1 MSNAPREFRMTRAIR
16 FHATGGPEVLAFE
29 TVAVGEPGPGE
40 ARVRHTAIGLN
51 YLDTYHRSGA
61 YKLTLPSGL
70 GQEAAGVIEALGPDV
85 QGLAVGQRV
94 AYGTGPIGAYSEA
107 RVMPVDRLVPLPDG
121 VSDRD
126 AAAMMLKGLTV
137 QYLFRQTKRLQ
148 AGDTIVFHA
157 AAGGVGLIACQ
168 WAKALG
174 VTMIGTVST
183 DAKAAMAREHGCT
196 HTIVYTRE
204 NVVERVK
211 ALTGGKGV
219 PVVYDGVGKDTFPMS
234 LECLAPRGL
243 WVLFGASSGPVPPF
257 DLQMLAQRGSLY
269 VTRPTLF
276 SYAATRAELLA
287 MAKEMFDLML
297 AGKIRAEIH
306 QTFPLAQAAD
316 AHRALQGR
324 ATTGATLLIP

>member
-1 MSNAPREFRMTRAIR
+1 MTKAIR
-16 FHATGGPEVLAFE
+16 FHSPGGPEVLAFE
-29 TVAVGEPGPGE
+29 TVTVGNPGAGE
-40 ARVRHTAIGLN
+40 VRIRHTAVGLN
-51 YLDTYHRSGA
+51 YIDTYHRSGA
-61 YKLTLPSGL
+61 YKLPMPSGL
-70 GQEAAGVIEALGPDV
+70 GQEGAGVVEAVGPGV
-85 QGLAVGQRV
+85 TELKVGQRV

-107 RVMPVDRLVPLPDG
+107 RIMPVDRLVPLPDG
-121 VSDRD
+121 IDDRD

-174 VTMIGTVST
+174 VTMIGTTSSEE
-183 DAKAAMAREHGCT
+183 KAAMAREHGCA
-196 HTIVYTRE
+196 HTILYTHE

-219 PVVYDGVGKDTFPMS
+219 PVVYDGVGKDTWAAS
-234 LECLAPRGL
+234 LDCLAPRGM
-243 WVLFGASSGPVPPF
+243 WVLFGAASGPVPPL
-257 DLQMLAQRGSLY
+257 DLQLLAQKGSLL

-297 AGKIRAEIH
+297 AGKIKAEIH
-306 QTFPLAQAAD
+306 QTFPLAHAAD

>member
-1 MSNAPREFRMTRAIR
+1 MTRAIR
-16 FHATGGPEVLAFE
+16 FHATGGPEVLAFD
-29 TVAVGEPGPGE
+29 TVTVGEPGPGE

-61 YKLTLPSGL
+61 YKLPLPSGL
-70 GQEAAGVIEALGPDV
+70 GQEAAGVVEALGPGV

-121 VSDRD
+121 ISDRD

-257 DLQMLAQRGSLY
+257 DLQTLAQRGSLY

-297 AGKIRAEIH
+297 AGRIRAEIH

-324 ATTGATLLIP
+324 ATTGATLLVP

>member
-1 MSNAPREFRMTRAIR
+1 MTHAIR
-16 FHATGGPEVLAFE
+16 IHTPGGPEEMKWEALELPPPA
-29 TVAVGEPGPGE
+29 AGEV
-40 ARVRHTAIGLN
+40 RVRHTAIGLN
-51 YLDTYHRSGA
+51 YIDTYHRSGA
-61 YKLTLPSGL
+61 YKLPLPSGL
-70 GQEAAGVIEALGPDV
+70 GQEAAGVVE
-85 QGLAVGQRV
+85 AVGPGVTDLQVGRRV
-94 AYGTGPIGAYSEA
+94 AYGTGPIGAYSES
-107 RVMPVDRLVPLPDG
+107 RNIPVEKLVPLPDG
-121 VSDRD
+121 ISDRD

-137 QYLFRQTKRLQ
+137 QYLFRQTKKLA

-174 VTMIGTVST
+174 VTMIGTVSS
-183 DAKAAMAREHGCT
+183 DEKAALAKAHGCA

-219 PVVYDGVGKDTFPMS
+219 PVVYDGVGKDTWQAS
-234 LECLAPRGL
+234 LDCLSPRGL
-243 WVLFGASSGPVPPF
+243 WCLFGAASGPVPPL
-257 DLQMLAQRGSLY
+257 DLQLLAQKGSLY

-276 SYAATRAELLA
+276 SYASTRESLLA

-297 AGKIRAEIH
+297 AGKVKAEIH
-306 QTFPLAQAAD
+306 QTFPLAKAAD

-324 ATTGATLLIP
+324 ATTGATLLLP